1 MLSRVITFMSLVAAV
16 ILASMLFFTTPAD
29 LGPLGIFVFFVMVY
43 LVVLGITT
51 VIVKMFT
58 KFALKK
64 KEMGRKD
71 YADAG
76 ILAFWPVMVLVFIS
90 VGTSNIVFS
99 LIGATV
105 FVLLSIFLIR
115 KV

>member
-1 MLSRVITFMSLVAAV
+1 MLNRLILFISIIAAV

-43 LVVLGITT
+43 LVMLGITT
-51 VIVKMFT
+51 LVVSLFVKLV
-58 KFALKK
+58 LKK
-64 KEMGRKD
+64 KEMNWKD

-90 VGTSNIVFS
+90 VGSANMLFS

-105 FVLLSIFLIR
+105 FVFLSIFLIR

>member
-1 MLSRVITFMSLVAAV
+1 
-16 ILASMLFFTTPAD
+16 MLFFTTPAD

-43 LVVLGITT
+43 LVMLGVTT
-51 VIVKMFT
+51 LLVKIFT
-58 KFALKK
+58 RFTLRK
-64 KEMGRKD
+64 KEMNWKD
-71 YADAG
+71 YANAG

-90 VGTSNIVFS
+90 VGSANMIFS

-105 FVLLSIFLIR
+105 FVLLSMFLIK

>member
-1 MLSRVITFMSLVAAV
+1 MLNRVILFISLVASV

-43 LVVLGITT
+43 FVVLGITT
-51 VIVKMFT
+51 LIVKLFIR
-58 KFALKK
+58 FVFRR
-64 KEMGRKD
+64 KEMGWKE

-76 ILAFWPVMVLVFIS
+76 VLAFWPVMVLVFIS
-90 VGTSNIVFS
+90 LGSANMVFS
-99 LIGATV
+99 LIGATF
-105 FVLLSIFLIR
+105 FVILSIFLIR

>member
-1 MLSRVITFMSLVAAV
+1 MLNRLILFISIIAAV

-43 LVVLGITT
+43 LVMLGITT
-51 VIVKMFT
+51 LVVSL
-58 KFALKK
+58 FAKLVLKK
-64 KEMGRKD
+64 KEMNWKD

-90 VGTSNIVFS
+90 VGSANMLFS

-105 FVLLSIFLIR
+105 FVFLSIFLIR
-115 KV
+115 RV

>member
-1 MLSRVITFMSLVAAV
+1 MVSRIVLFMSLISAV

-43 LVVLGITT
+43 LVMLGITT
-51 VIVKMFT
+51 LLVKLFIR
-58 KFALKK
+58 FVFRR
-64 KEMGRKD
+64 KEMNWKD
-71 YADAG
+71 FANAG

-90 VGTSNIVFS
+90 VGASNMLIS
-99 LIGATV
+99 LIGATI
-105 FVLLSIFLIR
+105 FVLLSMFLIK